1 MKIVISEKEI
11 KDILDALSIPSK
23 YFTIE
28 NEKLLKEKQKYEK
41 DLVAQ
46 NKEINELHAIIRDD
60 MYRIQE
66 FSLKKNTEIEKL
78 KSDIRAKESWIAKL
92 IDDKKS
98 LETKINELEETNGML
113 THDDAQQ
120 KGDRIIMAKS
130 AKELKSMTLKEFEK
144 AAEQFDNDDPS
155 IYNLCR
161 KDYPDILAELEK
173 EEFMDV
179 LDAGCGTGA
188 VIALLAKKYPK
199 KHYTGIDLSPKMIE
213 VASAK
218 KTENAVFVC
227 GDCENLPFEDNSFD
241 AITCS
246 MSFHHYPHPVDFFRS
261 CERVLR
267 PGGRLIIRDMTAGSI
282 MLKLINAV
290 EMPLAHLLGKG
301 DVACYGRKDF
311 ERFCQESGLKLE
323 LFEQRKGFRLHSVMR
338 KSV

>member
-1 MKIVISEKEI
+1 
-11 KDILDALSIPSK
+11 
-23 YFTIE
+23 
-28 NEKLLKEKQKYEK
+28 
-41 DLVAQ
+41 
-46 NKEINELHAIIRDD
+46 
-60 MYRIQE
+60 
-66 FSLKKNTEIEKL
+66 
-78 KSDIRAKESWIAKL
+78 
-92 IDDKKS
+92 
-98 LETKINELEETNGML
+98 ML

-173 EEFMDV
+173 EEFTDV

-188 VIALLAKKYPK
+188 VIALLSEKYPE

-267 PGGRLIIRDMTAGSI
+267 PGGRLIIRDMTAGPLK
-282 MLKLINAV
+282 LKLINAV
-290 EMPLAHLLGKG
+290 EIPLVHLLGKG